1 MLNKVKISIITV
13 CYNAETTILETIRS
27 VFEQTYDN
35 IEYIIVDG
43 KSTDA
48 TMSIINDYFADKD
61 FNVKILSERDSG
73 IYEAMNKGIDMASG
87 DWINFMNSGDKFVSC
102 DTVKDVFLHVQTADV
117 IYGDCINESQGFYK
131 LYKADGVNSLP
142 YKMIACHQCILCR
155 RELMLQFKF
164 DCSYKILAD
173 FDFIVKVFLC
183 KKYHF
188 VYVHLPIC
196 VYDITGISSNM
207 KLAYS
212 EKLKL
217 YERNG
222 IKHNG
227 VKERLTYVKM
237 RLKRFAKSFIVKI
250 IPKMVYSQKRGWYS
264 SVESLK
270 ERYSSNI
277 L

>member
-1 MLNKVKISIITV
+1 
-13 CYNAETTILETIRS
+13 
-27 VFEQTYDN
+27 
-35 IEYIIVDG
+35 
-43 KSTDA
+43 
-48 TMSIINDYFADKD
+48 
-61 FNVKILSERDSG
+61 
-73 IYEAMNKGIDMASG
+73 
-87 DWINFMNSGDKFVSC
+87 
-102 DTVKDVFLHVQTADV
+102 
-117 IYGDCINESQGFYK
+117 
-131 LYKADGVNSLP
+131 
-142 YKMIACHQCILCR
+142 
-155 RELMLQFKF
+155 
-164 DCSYKILAD
+164 
-173 FDFIVKVFLC
+173 
-183 KKYHF
+183 
-188 VYVHLPIC
+188 
-196 VYDITGISSNM
+196 M